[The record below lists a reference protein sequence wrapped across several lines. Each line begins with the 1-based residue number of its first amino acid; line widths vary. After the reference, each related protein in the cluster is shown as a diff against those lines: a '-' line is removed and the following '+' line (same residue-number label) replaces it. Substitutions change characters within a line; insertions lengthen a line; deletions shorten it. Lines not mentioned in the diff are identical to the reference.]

1 MTKQVIKRYSEAFKH
16 HVVREYEAGA
26 TVWELQKRYG
36 ITGSRTIQRWV
47 EQYGREGL
55 RHKVMRIQHIDEE
68 KRVKELE
75 ARIKELESALAQVT
89 LDKVMY
95 QAMVEVA
102 ERDYGLDLKKKS
114 RSEVIDQAHQIGK
127 VETLSPSMEKLCK
140 WHGISRQAHYQ
151 KKQRQVLR
159 EKEEKI
165 ICGLVLRWRCY
176 HPYLGGRKLYQIL
189 SPRLKLAG
197 IQIGRDRFFGV
208 LAKHNLLVHSKPR
221 SRRTTWAGAWRCE
234 NLLEEAELT
243 APNQAWVADITY
255 LETDEGFC
263 YLSLLTDAH
272 SRYIV
277 GSDVSVSLAVEG
289 AEATLLRAVKTQAR
303 LSKGLIHHSDR
314 GVQYTCHSYRRKLG
328 KHHIRSSMGQTG
340 NCYDNALAER
350 VNGILKLEYGLNR
363 RFATVEQAR
372 LAVIQAIW
380 LYNHERPHLSLGY
393 RTPYEVHCSFLR
405 RRPAAKATIFR
416 A

>member
-1 MTKQVIKRYSEAFKH
+1 M
-16 HVVREYEAGA
+16 
-26 TVWELQKRYG
+26 
-36 ITGSRTIQRWV
+36 
-47 EQYGREGL
+47 GR
-55 RHKVMRIQHIDEE
+55 
-68 KRVKELE
+68 
-75 ARIKELESALAQVT
+75 
-89 LDKVMY
+89 
-95 QAMVEVA
+95 
-102 ERDYGLDLKKKS
+102 
-114 RSEVIDQAHQIGK
+114 
-127 VETLSPSMEKLCK
+127 LCE

-151 KKQRQVLR
+151 KKQRQALR
-159 EKEEKI
+159 EEDEKV
-165 ICGLVLRWRCY
+165 ICAFVLDWRRN
-176 HPYLGGRKLYQIL
+176 HPYLGGRKLFQL
-189 SPRLKLAG
+189 LAPRLKEAG

-208 LAKHNLLVHSKPR
+208 LAKHDLLVHSKPG

-234 NLLEEAELT
+234 NLLEGAELT
-243 APNQAWVADITY
+243 APNQAWAADITY

-289 AEATLLRAVKTQAR
+289 AEAALLQAVKAQAR

-314 GVQYTCHSYRRKLG
+314 GVQYTCRSYRRKLG

-340 NCYDNALAER
+340 NCYENALAER

-372 LAVIQAIW
+372 LAVLQAIW
-380 LYNHERPHLSLGY
+380 LYNHERPHLSLDY
-393 RTPYEVHCSFLR
+393 RTPYAVHCSFLR
-405 RRPAAKATIFR
+405 RRPTAKATLFR